1 MRKPLANATKGN
13 VEQTDQWAGRMM
25 DGWTNRRTDRPTD
38 RPTVRRSEIRH
49 DMTKLKFGKTSSH
62 FSTSQPY
69 YTTKMTTD
77 LDEVLH
83 GATHVS
89 WEPTFLIL

>member
-13 VEQTDQWAGRMM
+13 VEQTDQWAGKMM
-25 DGWTNRRTDRPTD
+25 DGWTNRQTDHLTD
-38 RPTVRRSEIRH
+38 RRSEIRH

-77 LDEVLH
+77 LDEVLY

-89 WEPTFLIL
+89 WEPTILIL